1 MQTRSKQPLLRGAHL
16 PLILLGAVMALY
28 GLVSAL
34 VWSIASSQA
43 MRGQIT
49 AGQQRIRLANFESTA
64 GLIVGIIFLALF
76 IWCAVKA
83 RGAARAA
90 FIVGALAAL
99 GPILAGR
106 AEMLLFGVLGL
117 RLPAGSVIAGA
128 LATLLFALPMTI
140 LFIILAS
147 SRRVPR
153 ACRWVSFA
161 SIFVVLGTAFFP
173 IVVTVVAFLVK
184 PGDPGIGRLMEVG
197 AQVMRL
203 RYTLPGLSLL
213 FLAYLSMRF
222 VQGQPAVEASSTPQE
237 GGSK

>member
-106 AEMLLFGVLGL
+106 AETLLFGVLGL
-117 RLPAGSVIAGA
+117 RLRAGSVIAGA

-153 ACRWVSFA
+153 ACCWVSFA

-173 IVVTVVAFLVK
+173 IVTVVAFLVK